1 MATVRLHWH
10 IIQGREVSTRH
21 RQSRARLGLV
31 VGWEL
36 GAKRPIL
43 QDGQPRHEPLHHI
56 RQRGGQIMLLLEIVL
71 YVKEAGRGV
80 WWVARSADERVLP
93 KPVAWGVFA
102 S

>member
-1 MATVRLHWH
+1 
-10 IIQGREVSTRH
+10 
-21 RQSRARLGLV
+21 
-31 VGWEL
+31 
-36 GAKRPIL
+36 
-43 QDGQPRHEPLHHI
+43 
-56 RQRGGQIMLLLEIVL
+56 MLLLEIVL